1 MNFLKSSKRPL
12 NPPLPPHFRKI
23 ILQIKRL
30 IQKDLVEETIFCV
43 RRDIYQVWQE
53 TKMLTVNMCVLFKK
67 IFGQEFRLE
76 KVYLVRYLQAGVT
89 RGKDADRTFAAC
101 LREPPSLAGPLI
113 LPRVLQGCT
122 CICIRICIPIV
133 FLFGFSSCWSH
144 YLISDLNI

>member
-1 MNFLKSSKRPL
+1 
-12 NPPLPPHFRKI
+12 
-23 ILQIKRL
+23 
-30 IQKDLVEETIFCV
+30 
-43 RRDIYQVWQE
+43 
-53 TKMLTVNMCVLFKK
+53 MLTVNMCVLFKK

-133 FLFGFSSCWSH
+133 FCLVFPPAE
-144 YLISDLNI
+144 III